1 MVHEPHRQEDREKPM
16 AGANEDIVRRGYKA
30 FGEGDME
37 TLASLMTDDV
47 SHVMP
52 GDNRF
57 TGEHKGKDAVFAFYG
72 GLFEESG
79 GTYQAEL
86 LSIEEKGD
94 DTVVSK
100 HRGTGER
107 GGQKLD
113 NTEILTF
120 TIKNGKITKIV
131 SSYDNLEDEKAEDA
145 FWGKG

>member
-1 MVHEPHRQEDREKPM
+1 M

-37 TLASLMTDDV
+37 TLGSLMTDDV
-47 SHVMP
+47 SHVVP

-72 GLFEESG
+72 GIFEASG
-79 GTYQAEL
+79 GTYQADL
-86 LSIEEKGD
+86 QSVEEQGD

-100 HRGTGER
+100 HRGTAQHGD
-107 GGQKLD
+107 QKLD
-113 NTEILTF
+113 VTEILTF
-120 TIKNGKITKIV
+120 TIKGGKITKIV
-131 SSYDNLEDEKAEDA
+131 SSFSPEDEKAEDA